1 MHLLSSGYGLHR
13 SHLSHLAHLF
23 SLSPQYSS
31 STLAILT
38 AKFHHPSRILSI
50 GVQSSPNRLN
60 RRTEWRKW
68 VVRKFSAGVAL
79 GEKKEEL
86 DGGEIGG
93 EKEEKAP
100 HVAVLLKEVVSQFEG
115 RQVRSFVDCTLG
127 AAGHASSVS
136 STSSALQSFIYF
148 YFIFM
153 FIGFKCQNWS
163 SVAKVIRSQSE
174 ISSFSLSNH
183 MGPPKCVNY
192 FNLGWCTEPGMV
204 FFFLRTWSHIIVALV
219 FLVSSLHHKP
229 LKYRRVHNTT
239 VHLRPAYLTC

>member
-23 SLSPQYSS
+23 SLSPQHSS

-38 AKFHHPSRILSI
+38 AQFHHPSRILSI
-50 GVQSSPNRLN
+50 GVPNSPNRLN

-68 VVRKFSAGVAL
+68 AVRNLSAGVAL
-79 GEKKEEL
+79 GEEKEEL

-93 EKEEKAP
+93 EKEKAP

-136 STSSALQSFIYF
+136 STSSALQSFFVGY
-148 YFIFM
+148 M
-153 FIGFKCQNWS
+153 CPLL
-163 SVAKVIRSQSE
+163 
-174 ISSFSLSNH
+174 SF
-183 MGPPKCVNY
+183 
-192 FNLGWCTEPGMV
+192 W
-204 FFFLRTWSHIIVALV
+204 ILV
-219 FLVSSLHHKP
+219 
-229 LKYRRVHNTT
+229 
-239 VHLRPAYLTC
+239 